1 MRQRDIDRGLSAA
14 YPLSRAEIAE
24 MPLDSAERE
33 LIAAIVAE
41 PQEAQPPPTAPARR
55 PRHAGRYAAL
65 FAAAAAAGALLLV
78 VFGSG
83 TGPAGAPAPA
93 YGAELLRLAEISPHI
108 VLAENGWK
116 IVVAEESQAIEGF
129 TIFQRGAFQP
139 GGGPEPGPQRVAK
152 FRWHS
157 ISVQKRSE
165 EIASHGAVAVAT
177 APVLGGTPAQVYT
190 YPHAGKH
197 VFEAVALWDQGGR
210 AFEFRASVPNVAAF
224 ERRLADLE
232 RVGREAW
239 LAAVAPL
246 QEYVRGIEPIC
257 IGRNGKVVHPK
268 PKWCVDAQDFSAAHG
283 N

>member
-1 MRQRDIDRGLSAA
+1 MRQRDIDRGLSSA
-14 YPLSRAEIAE
+14 YPLSRAEIAA
-24 MPLDSAERE
+24 MPLDGAEQE

-41 PQEAQPPPTAPARR
+41 PREAQPTPAPARR
-55 PRHAGRYAAL
+55 RHPGRYAAL
-65 FAAAAAAGALLLV
+65 FAAAAAAGALVLA
-78 VFGSG
+78 VFGGG

-129 TIFQRGAFQP
+129 TIFQRGRFQP
-139 GGGPEPGPQRVAK
+139 GGGLEPGPQRVAK

-177 APVLGGTPAQVYT
+177 APILGGTPAQVYT
-190 YPHAGKH
+190 YPHAGKR

-210 AFEFRASVPNVAAF
+210 AFEFRASVPDVAAF
-224 ERRLADLE
+224 ERRLADLK
-232 RVGREAW
+232 RVGRAAW

-246 QEYVRGIEPIC
+246 VEYARGIEPIC
-257 IGRNGKVVHPK
+257 VGRNGKVLHSK
-268 PKWCVDAQDFSAAHG
+268 PKWCVDAERFSASHG
-283 N
+283 T